1 MQIQFILYVK
11 DQQKSTVFYQTVL
24 KQVPILNVPGMT
36 EFQLSETTKL
46 GLMPEAGIKKILQ
59 QHVPDPTSGN
69 GIPRC
74 EIYLHVDFP
83 NDYLMR
89 SIAAGAIKIE
99 DEKNRDWG
107 DSVAYCAD
115 IDGHV
120 LAFAKKQ

>member
-1 MQIQFILYVK
+1 MSKIQFILYVK
-11 DQQKSTVFYQTVL
+11 DQQKSTHFYETIL
-24 KQVPILNVPGMT
+24 KQAPSLNVPGMT

-59 QHVPDPTSGN
+59 QHVPDPSLGS

-74 EIYLHVDFP
+74 EIYLHVDSP
-83 NDYLMR
+83 TDYLTR
-89 SIAAGAIKIE
+89 AIKAGAIKIE
-99 DEKNRDWG
+99 DEKSRDWG

-120 LAFAKKQ
+120 LAFAK